1 MKRTLLDRLASEYGS
16 KVHKVSG
23 CLVQLRNVGTR
34 KCPIGLEEN
43 ETDNSF
49 MIRKNGCLYLGC
61 HNEACQGKLHMI
73 HQFSSTFQYYEDYQK
88 LLQMPQEER
97 TLALIHEYLRSSV
110 VFCDVPGNPYFCTTR
125 QVPCKYF
132 PELMTREVLKTG
144 KLFSGNAN
152 IKVRG
157 ASGDNISFSD
167 ELTRISHNR
176 ALTVKTG
183 SVWVPHLKDGDQP
196 NLQKDKYNTFS
207 GFSLEQ
213 DIETQVSFPETAI
226 YELLQRLTNL
236 DIESMNY
243 FCSFVSAK
251 LKRPFYKAPISLCW
265 VNTKQGC
272 GKGTLKRFL
281 EVLFS
286 CNADVMISYSKMSQF
301 TSQFNSEIQKA
312 LWMCL
317 EEMSCRDK
325 NSLREFSGL
334 LKDVTSQETCTLELK
349 GQDRTVCD
357 VYANV
362 IIFSNSLRV
371 LNVSR
376 DCRRICCF
384 EVNNDKTNDKE
395 FFDKIHTEITDLKVM
410 KAAFD
415 WFLNRD
421 TSKFDFRK
429 YPKTKLL
436 ERLKNC
442 SDDLDH
448 KFVQFL
454 FKDYFQGR
462 SEYSFNAHGLYQ
474 AWQEFVESRGL
485 TCKRDLGWCQSCFD
499 DTVELRFIDDWY
511 IVTHDEIVKILKIY
525 S

>member
-1 MKRTLLDRLASEYGS
+1 MY
-16 KVHKVSG
+16 
-23 CLVQLRNVGTR
+23 
-34 KCPIGLEEN
+34 
-43 ETDNSF
+43 
-49 MIRKNGCLYLGC
+49 
-61 HNEACQGKLHMI
+61 
-73 HQFSSTFQYYEDYQK
+73 
-88 LLQMPQEER
+88 
-97 TLALIHEYLRSSV
+97 
-110 VFCDVPGNPYFCTTR
+110 
-125 QVPCKYF
+125 
-132 PELMTREVLKTG
+132 
-144 KLFSGNAN
+144 
-152 IKVRG
+152 
-157 ASGDNISFSD
+157 
-167 ELTRISHNR
+167 
-176 ALTVKTG
+176 
-183 SVWVPHLKDGDQP
+183 
-196 NLQKDKYNTFS
+196 
-207 GFSLEQ
+207 
-213 DIETQVSFPETAI
+213 
-226 YELLQRLTNL
+226 
-236 DIESMNY
+236 
-243 FCSFVSAK
+243 
-251 LKRPFYKAPISLCW
+251 
-265 VNTKQGC
+265 
-272 GKGTLKRFL
+272 
-281 EVLFS
+281 
-286 CNADVMISYSKMSQF
+286 QF

-362 IIFSNSLRV
+362 VIFSNSLRV

-384 EVNNDKTNDKE
+384 EVNNEKTNSKE
-395 FFDKIHTEITDLKVM
+395 FFDKVHTELSDIKVM

-421 TSKFDFRK
+421 TSNFDFRK

-499 DTVELRFIDDWY
+499 DTVELRYIDDWY
-511 IVTHDEIVKILKIY
+511 IVTHDEIVKILETY